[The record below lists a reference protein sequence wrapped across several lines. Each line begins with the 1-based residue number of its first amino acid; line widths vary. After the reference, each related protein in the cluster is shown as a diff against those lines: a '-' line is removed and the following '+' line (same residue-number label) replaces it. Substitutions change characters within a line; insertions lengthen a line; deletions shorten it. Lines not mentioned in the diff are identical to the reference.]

1 MSAIIGAYMYAYN
14 QLTHGVHFFS
24 PGTPRQ
30 VQLFSVVR
38 ACTSM
43 HVPGLQILCD
53 PSTKIHGDPIIALDW
68 DVINERDKE
77 LEMCFRAQLQDQHRT
92 TGPKCYHVS
101 VVVLIFS

>member
-30 VQLFSVVR
+30 VQLFSVV
-38 ACTSM
+38 
-43 HVPGLQILCD
+43 HVPRCSNRKSCRD
-53 PSTKIHGDPIIALDW
+53 PSTKIYGDPIIALDW

-77 LEMCFRAQLQDQHRT
+77 LEMCVRAQLQDQHHRT
-92 TGPKCYHVS
+92 KMLSCIGSRANLQLDWC
-101 VVVLIFS
+101 

>member
-1 MSAIIGAYMYAYN
+1 MVS
-14 QLTHGVHFFS
+14 TFFP

-43 HVPGLQILCD
+43 HVAGLQILCD

-77 LEMCFRAQLQDQHRT
+77 LEMCVRAQLQDQHRT

-101 VVVLIFS
+101 VAVLIFS